1 MERQKNFLV
10 KLDQL
15 QPSQPYLSKA
25 RMENIT
31 HHLAFLEKP
40 VPVRKIDGRIC
51 IVEGHERCF
60 ALLSAGRGEISAYL
74 DDNDRLSEKAFE
86 EFVHFTCDCGVSSLN
101 DLEDKVVDSAHFK
114 QLWLSKKKEILNK
127 HAKVAN
133 AAHL

>member
-1 MERQKNFLV
+1 MV

-25 RMENIT
+25 RIDNIT

-40 VPVRKIDGRIC
+40 VPVRKIDGRLC

-74 DDNDRLSEKAFE
+74 DQNERLSQKAFE
-86 EFVHFTCDCGVSSLN
+86 ELVHFTCDCGVSTLN
-101 DLEDKVVDSAHFK
+101 DLEEKVVDPDHFK

-127 HAKVAN
+127 HEMVASAAKVAQK
-133 AAHL
+133 